1 MNTLTLYYVIGAIVV
16 VHFIAGIAYL
26 IYKINKAPSS
36 SNDEQSKTHSSS
48 NIE

>member
-36 SNDEQSKTHSSS
+36 SQNEESTTHHSNKT
-48 NIE
+48 E